1 MFKLPRNQE
10 RGFFFNFFPIVY
22 GCFTKMYFYA
32 ECACLVLPKARRG
45 LLGSLKLD
53 LKDAGR
59 PNVLWKIN
67 LVPLPRIP
75 KI

>member
-1 MFKLPRNQE
+1 
-10 RGFFFNFFPIVY
+10 
-22 GCFTKMYFYA
+22 MYFYA